1 MRAAGT
7 DFYPRDAR
15 EKELCDSASK
25 PDWLYLAF
33 PLPLTVGAI
42 VLDSQVF
49 VPSGEPGLRTFG
61 SSLVG
66 LTWGFFV
73 GSLWPAM
80 PKCSEHWVPGAPPEG
95 DVRVSWPMAL
105 AVATLAGATAPV
117 AVAITEALPAAPP
130 DWSNT
135 ERVLHVVLPGV
146 IAFGSALLP
155 YLLAPKTLRAAR
167 ELQRLRASADGRGAM
182 LSYTVQF

>member
-1 MRAAGT
+1 MRAAAT

-15 EKELCDSASK
+15 EKELCDAASK

-33 PLPLTVGAI
+33 PLPLAVTSI

-49 VPSGEPGLRTFG
+49 RPSTEPGLRTFG
-61 SSLVG
+61 SGLVG

-73 GSLWPAM
+73 GAWWPAM
-80 PKCSEHWVPGAPPEG
+80 PKCSAHWTPTTPPEG
-95 DVRVSWPMAL
+95 DVRVDWPMAF
-105 AVATLAGATAPV
+105 AVALFAGATAPV
-117 AVAITEALPAAPP
+117 AVAITEALPSAPP
-130 DWSNT
+130 DWSNE

-155 YLLAPKTLRAAR
+155 YLLAPKTMRAAR
-167 ELQRLRASADGRGAM
+167 ELQRLRASADGRSAM
-182 LSYTVQF
+182 LSYTLQF